1 MGEIIQRAYSCVG
14 VTVVIPIFKVRDFIE
29 RCVCTLFNQTLKDI
43 EYIFVDDASPDDSI
57 DILKSCIERYP
68 ERRERVQILVHD
80 QNQGLSAAR
89 NTGLAVAA
97 GEYVFHCDSDD
108 FVEKDM
114 LEEMYKAA
122 KKNNADMVY
131 CDFYLSFEKNERYMS
146 CPSYETASDML
157 KVGLLGGNM
166 KYNVWNK
173 LVKRSLYTD
182 NNITFPAGHAMGEDM
197 TMIRLA
203 ACAKSVA
210 YVPKAFYHYVKL
222 NANAYSATMH
232 DRHKIDIRFN
242 VDQTVEFLQNKF
254 GNELY
259 KEIAFFK
266 LNTKLPF
273 LITDDETQYEVWK
286 EWWPEANKY
295 ICDNKAQA
303 FRTRL
308 VQWLAAKGQFW
319 AVRLYFN
326 VVYKLVYGVIYR

>member
-1 MGEIIQRAYSCVG
+1 MAEKNKVSII
-14 VTVVIPIFKVRDFIE
+14 IPIFKVRNFIE
-29 RCVCTLFNQTLKDI
+29 RCVCSLFEQTLKDV

-57 DILKSCIERYP
+57 DLLKSYIDRYP
-68 ERRERVQILVHD
+68 ERKDQITILTHE
-80 QNQGLSAAR
+80 QNQGLPAAR
-89 NTGLAVAA
+89 NTGLAVAT

-122 KKNNADMVY
+122 KEKDADMVY

-146 CPSYETASDML
+146 NPVYETADSML
-157 KVGLLGGNM
+157 RQGLLGGNM

-173 LVKRSLYTD
+173 LVRRSLYTD
-182 NNITFPAGHAMGEDM
+182 NDIIFPAGHAMGEDM

-222 NANAYSATMH
+222 NANAYSATMSE
-232 DRHKIDIRFN
+232 RHKIDIRFN
-242 VDQTVEFLQNKF
+242 VDQTVEFLEKKF
-254 GNELY
+254 GNTLD

-273 LITDDETQYEVWK
+273 LITDDSSQYEVWK

-295 ICDNKAQA
+295 ICENKQQA

-308 VQWLAAKGQFW
+308 VQWLAANGQFW
-319 AVRLYFN
+319 AVKLYFK

>member
-1 MGEIIQRAYSCVG
+1 MISII
-14 VTVVIPIFKVRDFIE
+14 IPIFKVRNFIE
-29 RCVCTLFNQTLKDI
+29 RCVCSLFEQTLKDV

-57 DILKSCIERYP
+57 DILKSCIDRYP
-68 ERRERVQILVHD
+68 ERKGQVVILTHEH
-80 QNQGLSAAR
+80 NQGLPAAR
-89 NTGLAVAA
+89 NTGLAVAT

-122 KKNNADMVY
+122 KEKDADMVY

-146 CPSYETASDML
+146 NPVYETADSML
-157 KVGLLGGNM
+157 RQGLLGGNM

-173 LVKRSLYTD
+173 LVRRSLYTD
-182 NNITFPAGHAMGEDM
+182 NDILFPAGHAMGEDM

-222 NANAYSATMH
+222 NTNAYSATMSE
-232 DRHKIDIRFN
+232 RHKVDIRFN
-242 VDQTVEFLQNKF
+242 VDQTVEFLEKKF
-254 GNELY
+254 GNAID
-259 KEIAFFK
+259 KEISFFK

-273 LITDDETQYEVWK
+273 IITDDASQYEVWK

-295 ICDNKAQA
+295 ICENKQQA

-308 VQWLAAKGQFW
+308 VQWFAAKGQFW
-319 AVRLYFN
+319 AVKIYFK
-326 VVYKLVYGVIYR
+326 VVYKLVYGIIYR

>member
-1 MGEIIQRAYSCVG
+1 MSNKVSII
-14 VTVVIPIFKVRDFIE
+14 IPIFKVRNFIE
-29 RCVCTLFNQTLKDI
+29 RCVCSLFEQTLKDV

-57 DILKSCIERYP
+57 DILKSCIGRYP
-68 ERRERVQILVHD
+68 ERKDQITIMTHE
-80 QNQGLSAAR
+80 QNQGLPAAR
-89 NTGLAVAA
+89 NTGLAVAT

-114 LEEMYKAA
+114 LEDMYNVA
-122 KKNNADMVY
+122 KEKDADMVY

-146 CPSYETASDML
+146 NPVYETADSML
-157 KVGLLGGNM
+157 RQGLLGGNM

-173 LVKRSLYTD
+173 LVRRSLYT
-182 NNITFPAGHAMGEDM
+182 NNDILFPAGHAMGEDM

-210 YVPKAFYHYVKL
+210 YVPKALYHYVKL
-222 NANAYSATMH
+222 NANAYSATISE
-232 DRHKIDIRFN
+232 RHKIDIRFN
-242 VDQTVEFLQNKF
+242 VDQTVESLEKKF
-254 GNELY
+254 VNTLD

-273 LITDDETQYEVWK
+273 LITDDSSQYEVWK

-295 ICDNKAQA
+295 IGENKQQA
-303 FRTRL
+303 LRTRL

-319 AVRLYFN
+319 AVKLYFK

>member
-1 MGEIIQRAYSCVG
+1 MKSISIIV
-14 VTVVIPIFKVRDFIE
+14 PIFKVRNFIE
-29 RCVCTLFNQTLKDI
+29 RCANSLFEQTLKDV

-57 DILKSCIERYP
+57 DIVKACIECYP
-68 ERRERVQILVHD
+68 ERKEQVRILVHE
-80 QNQGLSAAR
+80 QNQGLPAAR
-89 NTGLAVAA
+89 NTGLAVAT

-108 FVEKDM
+108 FVEREM
-114 LEEMYKAA
+114 LEEMYNAA
-122 KKNNADMVY
+122 KTQDADVVY

-146 CPSYETASDML
+146 NPVYKTAEDMF
-157 KVGLLGGNM
+157 KKGLLGGAM

-173 LVKRSLYTD
+173 LVRRSLYTD
-182 NNITFPAGHAMGEDM
+182 NAITFPAGHGMGEDM

-222 NANAYSATMH
+222 NTNAYSATMSE
-232 DRHKIDIRFN
+232 RHKVDILFN
-242 VDQTVEFLQNKF
+242 VNQTVEFLQNKF
-254 GNELY
+254 GDALD

-266 LNTKLPF
+266 LNTKFPF
-273 LITDDETQYEVWK
+273 LIIDDESQYEVWK

-295 ICDNKAQA
+295 ICENKAQS

-319 AVRLYFN
+319 AVKLYFK
-326 VVYKLVYGVIYR
+326 VVYKLVYGVIYK

>member
-1 MGEIIQRAYSCVG
+1 MHKVSLI
-14 VTVVIPIFKVRDFIE
+14 IPIFKVRNFIE
-29 RCVCTLFNQTLKDI
+29 RCVCSLFEQTMKDM

-57 DILKSCIERYP
+57 DILMSCLEKYP
-68 ERRERVQILVHD
+68 ERREQVQILTHEK
-80 QNQGLSAAR
+80 NQGLPAAR
-89 NTGLAVAA
+89 NTGLAVAT
-97 GEYVFHCDSDD
+97 GEYIFHCDSDD

-114 LEEMYKAA
+114 LEVMYKFA
-122 KKNNADMVY
+122 KEKDADIVY
-131 CDFYLSFEKNERYMS
+131 SDFYLSFEKNERYMS
-146 CPSYETASDML
+146 CPSYETASEML

-182 NNITFPAGHAMGEDM
+182 NDITFPAGYAMGEDM

-222 NANAYSATMH
+222 NTNAYSATMSE
-232 DRHKIDIRFN
+232 RHKVDIRFN
-242 VDQTVEFLQNKF
+242 VEQTVDFLQNKF
-254 GNELY
+254 GNELE

-286 EWWPEANKY
+286 DWWPEANKY
-295 ICDNKAQA
+295 ICENKAQA

-319 AVRLYFN
+319 AVKLYFK

>member
-1 MGEIIQRAYSCVG
+1 MAVSII
-14 VTVVIPIFKVRDFIE
+14 IPIFKVRNFIE
-29 RCVCTLFNQTLKDI
+29 RCVCSLFEQTLKDV

-57 DILKSCIERYP
+57 DILKSCIDRYP
-68 ERRERVQILVHD
+68 VRKDQVVILTHE
-80 QNQGLSAAR
+80 QNQGLPAAR
-89 NTGLAVAA
+89 NTGLAVAT

-108 FVEKDM
+108 FVERDM

-122 KKNNADMVY
+122 KEKDADMVY

-146 CPSYETASDML
+146 NPVYETADSML
-157 KVGLLGGNM
+157 RQGLLGGNM

-173 LVKRSLYTD
+173 LVRRRLYTD
-182 NNITFPAGHAMGEDM
+182 NNILFPAGHAMGEDM

-222 NANAYSATMH
+222 NANAYSATMSE
-232 DRHKIDIRFN
+232 RHKVDIRFN
-242 VDQTVEFLQNKF
+242 VDQTVEFLEKRF
-254 GNELY
+254 GNALD

-273 LITDDETQYEVWK
+273 IITDDALQYEVWK

-295 ICDNKAQA
+295 ICENKQQA

-308 VQWLAAKGQFW
+308 VQWFAAKGQFW
-319 AVRLYFN
+319 AVKLYFK

>member
-1 MGEIIQRAYSCVG
+1 MVEKNKVSVI
-14 VTVVIPIFKVRDFIE
+14 IPIFKVSKFIK
-29 RCVCTLFNQTLKDI
+29 RCVCSLFEQTLKDV

-68 ERRERVQILVHD
+68 ERKEHVQILTHE
-80 QNQGLSAAR
+80 QNRGLPAAR
-89 NTGLAVAA
+89 NTGLSIAI

-114 LEEMYKAA
+114 LEKMYNAA
-122 KKNNADMVY
+122 KEKDADIVY

-203 ACAKSVA
+203 VCANSVA

-222 NANAYSATMH
+222 NANAYSATMSE
-232 DRHKIDIRFN
+232 RHKIDIRFN

-254 GNELY
+254 GHKLE

-295 ICDNKAQA
+295 ICHNKAQA

-308 VQWLAAKGQFW
+308 MQWFAAKGQFW
-319 AVRLYFN
+319 AVKLYFR

>member
-1 MGEIIQRAYSCVG
+1 MAEKNKVSII
-14 VTVVIPIFKVRDFIE
+14 IPIFKVRNFIE
-29 RCVCTLFNQTLKDI
+29 RCVCSLFEQTLKDV

-57 DILKSCIERYP
+57 DILKSCIDRYP
-68 ERRERVQILVHD
+68 ERKDQVIILTHEH
-80 QNQGLSAAR
+80 NQGLPAAR
-89 NTGLAVAA
+89 NTGLAVAT

-122 KKNNADMVY
+122 KEKDADMVY

-146 CPSYETASDML
+146 NPVYETADSML
-157 KVGLLGGNM
+157 RQGLLGGNM

-173 LVKRSLYTD
+173 LVRRSLYTD
-182 NNITFPAGHAMGEDM
+182 NDILFPAAHAMGEDM

-210 YVPKAFYHYVKL
+210 YAPKAFYHYVKL
-222 NANAYSATMH
+222 NANAYSATMSE
-232 DRHKIDIRFN
+232 RHKIDIRFN
-242 VDQTVEFLQNKF
+242 VDQTVDFLEKKF
-254 GNELY
+254 GDALD

-273 LITDDETQYEVWK
+273 IITDDTSQYEVWK

-295 ICDNKAQA
+295 ICENKQQA

-308 VQWLAAKGQFW
+308 VQWFAAKGQFW
-319 AVRLYFN
+319 AVKLYFK

>member
-1 MGEIIQRAYSCVG
+1 MHKVSLI
-14 VTVVIPIFKVRDFIE
+14 IPIFKVRNFIE
-29 RCVCTLFNQTLKDI
+29 RCVCSLFEQTMKDM
-43 EYIFVDDASPDDSI
+43 EYIFVDDPSPDDSI
-57 DILKSCIERYP
+57 DILMSCLEKYP
-68 ERRERVQILVHD
+68 ERREQVQILTHEK
-80 QNQGLSAAR
+80 NQGLPAAR
-89 NTGLAVAA
+89 NTGLAVAT
-97 GEYVFHCDSDD
+97 GEYIFHCDSDD

-114 LEEMYKAA
+114 LEVMYKFA
-122 KKNNADMVY
+122 KEKDADIVY
-131 CDFYLSFEKNERYMS
+131 SDFYLSFEKNERYMS
-146 CPSYETASDML
+146 CPSYETASEML

-182 NNITFPAGHAMGEDM
+182 NDITFPAGYAMGEDM

-222 NANAYSATMH
+222 NTNAYSATMSE
-232 DRHKIDIRFN
+232 RHKVDIRFN
-242 VDQTVEFLQNKF
+242 VEQTVDFLQNKF
-254 GNELY
+254 GNELE

-286 EWWPEANKY
+286 DWWPEANKY
-295 ICDNKAQA
+295 ICENKAQA

-319 AVRLYFN
+319 AVKLYFK

>member
-1 MGEIIQRAYSCVG
+1 MAEKNKVSII
-14 VTVVIPIFKVRDFIE
+14 IPIFKVRSFIE
-29 RCVCTLFNQTLKDI
+29 RCVCSLFEQTLKDV

-68 ERRERVQILVHD
+68 QRKDQVVILPHEH
-80 QNQGLSAAR
+80 NQGLPAAR
-89 NTGLAVAA
+89 NTGLAVAT

-122 KKNNADMVY
+122 KEKDADMVY
-131 CDFYLSFEKNERYMS
+131 CDFYLSFEKNERYMAN
-146 CPSYETASDML
+146 PVYETADSML
-157 KVGLLGGNM
+157 RQGLLGGNM

-173 LVKRSLYTD
+173 LVRRRLYTD
-182 NNITFPAGHAMGEDM
+182 NDIHFPAGHAMGEDM

-210 YVPKAFYHYVKL
+210 YVQKAFYHYVKL
-222 NANAYSATMH
+222 NANAYSATMSE
-232 DRHKIDIRFN
+232 RHKIDIRFN
-242 VDQTVEFLQNKF
+242 VDQTVEFLEKKF
-254 GNELY
+254 GNAID
-259 KEIAFFK
+259 KEISFFK

-273 LITDDETQYEVWK
+273 IITDDPTQYEVWK

-295 ICDNKAQA
+295 ICENKQQA
-303 FRTRL
+303 LRTRL
-308 VQWLAAKGQFW
+308 VQWFAAKGQFW
-319 AVRLYFN
+319 AVKLYFK

>member
-1 MGEIIQRAYSCVG
+1 MHKVSLI
-14 VTVVIPIFKVRDFIE
+14 IPIFKVRNFIE
-29 RCVCTLFNQTLKDI
+29 RCVCSLFEQTMKDM

-57 DILKSCIERYP
+57 DILMSCLEKYP
-68 ERRERVQILVHD
+68 ERREQVQILTHKK
-80 QNQGLSAAR
+80 NQGLPAAR
-89 NTGLAVAA
+89 NTGLAVAT
-97 GEYVFHCDSDD
+97 GEYIFHCDSDD

-114 LEEMYKAA
+114 LEVMYKSA
-122 KKNNADMVY
+122 KEKDADIVY
-131 CDFYLSFEKNERYMS
+131 SDFYLSFEKNERYMS
-146 CPSYETASDML
+146 CPSYATASDML

-182 NNITFPAGHAMGEDM
+182 NSITFPAGYAMGEDM

-222 NANAYSATMH
+222 NANAYSATMSE
-232 DRHKIDIRFN
+232 RHKVDIRFN

-254 GNELY
+254 GNEIE

-295 ICDNKAQA
+295 ICENKAQA

-308 VQWLAAKGQFW
+308 VQRLAAKGQFW
-319 AVRLYFN
+319 AVKLYFK

>member
-1 MGEIIQRAYSCVG
+1 MEKSNKVSVI
-14 VTVVIPIFKVRDFIE
+14 IPIFKVRKFIE
-29 RCVCTLFNQTLKDI
+29 RCVDSLFEQTLKDI

-57 DILKSCIERYP
+57 DILKQCIERCS
-68 ERRERVQILVHD
+68 ERRGHVQVLVHE
-80 QNQGLSAAR
+80 QNQGLPAAR
-89 NTGLAVAA
+89 NTGLFAA
-97 GEYVFHCDSDD
+97 TGEYVFHCDSDD

-114 LEEMYKAA
+114 LEKMYNAA
-122 KKNNADMVY
+122 KEKEADIVY
-131 CDFYLSFEKNERYMS
+131 CDFFLSFEKNERYMS

-173 LVKRSLYTD
+173 LVRRNLYID

-203 ACAKSVA
+203 SCAKSIA
-210 YVPKAFYHYVKL
+210 YVPRAFYHYVKL
-222 NANAYSATMH
+222 NANAYSATMSE
-232 DRHKIDIRFN
+232 RYKMDIRFN
-242 VDQTVEFLQNKF
+242 VDQTVDFLQNKY
-254 GNELY
+254 GNDLDR
-259 KEIAFFK
+259 EIAFFK

-308 VQWLAAKGQFW
+308 VQWFAAKGQFW
-319 AVRLYFN
+319 AVKLYFK
-326 VVYKLVYGVIYR
+326 VVYKVVYGAIYR

>member
-1 MGEIIQRAYSCVG
+1 
-14 VTVVIPIFKVRDFIE
+14 
-29 RCVCTLFNQTLKDI
+29 
-43 EYIFVDDASPDDSI
+43 
-57 DILKSCIERYP
+57 
-68 ERRERVQILVHD
+68 
-80 QNQGLSAAR
+80 
-89 NTGLAVAA
+89 
-97 GEYVFHCDSDD
+97 
-108 FVEKDM
+108 M
-114 LEEMYKAA
+114 LEEMCKAA
-122 KKNNADMVY
+122 KDKDADIVY
-131 CDFYLSFEKNERYMS
+131 CDFYLSFEQNERYMGN
-146 CPSYETASDML
+146 PAYETAEDMF
-157 KVGLLGGNM
+157 KQGLLGGNM

-173 LVKRSLYTD
+173 LVRRSLYTD

-203 ACAKSVA
+203 ACAKNIA

-222 NANAYSATMH
+222 NANAYSATMSE
-232 DRHKIDIRFN
+232 RHKVDIRFN

-254 GNELY
+254 GCELE

-295 ICDNKAQA
+295 ICENKAQV

-319 AVRLYFN
+319 AVRLYFK

>member
-1 MGEIIQRAYSCVG
+1 MNDYKVSII
-14 VTVVIPIFKVRDFIE
+14 IPIYKVRNFIE
-29 RCVCTLFNQTLKDI
+29 RCVCSLFEQTLEDV

-68 ERRERVQILVHD
+68 SRKDQVTILTHEH
-80 QNQGLSAAR
+80 NKGLPAAR
-89 NTGLAVAA
+89 NTGLAVAT

-114 LEEMYKAA
+114 LEEMYRAA
-122 KKNNADMVY
+122 KEKDADMAY

-146 CPSYETASDML
+146 NPAYETAEDMFKL
-157 KVGLLGGNM
+157 GLLGGNM

-173 LVKRSLYTD
+173 LVRRSLYTD
-182 NNITFPAGHAMGEDM
+182 NDIWFPAGHGMGEDM

-222 NANAYSATMH
+222 NANAYSATMSE
-232 DRHKIDIRFN
+232 RHKTDIMFN
-242 VDQTVEFLQNKF
+242 MNQTVEFLQKRF
-254 GNELY
+254 EDTLD
-259 KEIAFFK
+259 KEISFFK

-286 EWWPEANKY
+286 EW
-295 ICDNKAQA
+295 
-303 FRTRL
+303 
-308 VQWLAAKGQFW
+308 
-319 AVRLYFN
+319 
-326 VVYKLVYGVIYR
+326 